1 MRNITFAE
9 KNKVML
15 NKVWNWLK
23 TDSRLVFFIIFA
35 FTAVHLT
42 EVKIAMTPAWTDG
55 TLVHNHQ
62 SLLNFT
68 FTNNEQSRLFQY
80 YVPEFFVRT
89 IGYSIPE
96 AYELQRRLFTFL
108 SFALFFLFAR
118 KWLSRELSF
127 LSVMLLAVTMP
138 FTFRNH
144 LQESASLLMVTFL
157 LALWAI
163 REKKDFLFALV
174 LLVGAV
180 NNETMLF
187 LPALYF
193 FDRFERF
200 ELKHLIRISAKMF
213 VLIAPAFAVV
223 GYIRYLT
230 RDAPHLGGAYHL
242 PANISMIRFPILIF
256 HVFWVLAYLKMSEKP
271 RFLQR
276 ALWSV
281 PLFIIPHMI
290 TGIITE
296 TRQMLPLSYIIF
308 PAALFFLFGSG
319 AHSDNQS
326 TQKILD

>member
-1 MRNITFAE
+1 
-9 KNKVML
+9 ML
-15 NKVWNWLK
+15 NQVWCWLK
-23 TDSRLVFFIIFA
+23 TDSRFVFFVIFS

-42 EVKIAMTPAWTDG
+42 DVKITMTPAWTDG
-55 TLVHNHQ
+55 TLDSNHQ
-62 SLLNFT
+62 SLLDGT

-89 IGYSIPE
+89 IGYSVQE
-96 AYELQRRLFTFL
+96 SYELQRRLFTFL
-108 SFALFFLFAR
+108 SFALFFLYSR
-118 KWLSRELSF
+118 KWMSREMSF
-127 LSVMLLAVTMP
+127 MSVMLLAVTMP

-157 LALWAI
+157 LGMWAI
-163 REKKDFLFALV
+163 REKKDVMFALV

-200 ELKHLIRISAKMF
+200 ELKHLFRVAARMF

-242 PANISMIRFPILIF
+242 PSNISMIRFPILIF
-256 HVFWVLAYLKMSEKP
+256 HIFWVLAFLKMSQKP

-296 TRQMLPLSYIIF
+296 TRQMLPLAYIIF
-308 PAALFFLFGSG
+308 PAAMIYLFRSG
-319 AHSDNQS
+319 MQTDNKL
-326 TQKILD
+326 TQKALD